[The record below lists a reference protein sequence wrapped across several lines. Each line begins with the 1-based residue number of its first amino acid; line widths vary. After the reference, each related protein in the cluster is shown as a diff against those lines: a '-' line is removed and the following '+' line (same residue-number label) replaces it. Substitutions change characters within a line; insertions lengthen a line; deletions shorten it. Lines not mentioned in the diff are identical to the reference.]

1 MSDFRTGNGDSCTAP
16 HPDGSSQKEH
26 VGLGGT
32 ERELKIKPVRDNHEQ
47 ILRPEPLPHLLC
59 PALEK
64 DIGQKADPLIVRD

>member
-1 MSDFRTGNGDSCTAP
+1 MTFVPEMAILALHRIRTAALKRNMWVSE
-16 HPDGSSQKEH
+16 GS
-26 VGLGGT
+26 